1 MLIRT
6 ENLTHTY
13 MPGTPFEYT
22 AIRDVNM
29 EIREGEF
36 VAVVGHTGSGKSTL
50 IQHLNALLRP
60 TSGKVYVEGIDT
72 SDKGAQIRS
81 IRQRVGLVFQ
91 YPEHQ
96 LFEETVEADVAYGPR
111 NLGLSEE
118 EVAERVREAIELV
131 GLDYEAVRRRSPF
144 DLSGG
149 QMRRVALAGVLAM
162 RPKVLVLDEPTAGLD
177 PRGRDEIL
185 EEVKNLHRR
194 GFTIILVTHSME
206 DVARLAERL
215 IVMYRGRVV
224 RDGPS
229 REIFRDADFMKS
241 IGLGVPEVTE
251 LAQALRARGIPI
263 PAEIVTPDQAISE
276 LARLLRARS
285 ALPGGGRDGI

>member
-1 MLIRT
+1 MIRT

-22 AIRDVNM
+22 AIRDVNI
-29 EIREGEF
+29 EINEGEF

-72 SDKGAQIRS
+72 AEKGAQIRS

-118 EVAERVREAIELV
+118 EVAERVREAIGLV
-131 GLDYEAVRRRSPF
+131 GLDYEAVCGRSPF

-162 RPKVLVLDEPTAGLD
+162 RPKVLILDEPTAGLD

-185 EEVKNLHRR
+185 AEVKNLHRR

-224 RDGPS
+224 RDGPT
-229 REIFRDADFMKS
+229 REIFKEPDFMKS

-251 LAQALRARGIPI
+251 LAQRLRARGIPI
-263 PAEIVTPDQAISE
+263 AAEIITPEQAVSE
-276 LARLLRARS
+276 LARLLRTGGAP
-285 ALPGGGRDGI
+285 LGGGQVGV